1 MTATLVLVVLASA
14 ALAGVLLVLARAGRS
29 LLDERLGGIEQR
41 LDRRLGEHDERVDR
55 RLEGI
60 DGRLLS
66 TERSAGQTATQI
78 VERLAKLDGTTE
90 QMLQRAGELARLEH
104 VLRPPKAR
112 GGFGEL
118 LLENLLRDRLP
129 PSAYEVQYSFKSGE
143 RVDAVIHVERLI
155 PVDAKFPLDNFERM
169 AEAEDD
175 ASRIIHE
182 KAFARDLKGHIDA
195 VAQKYIKPAEGTYDF
210 AFMYLPAEGI
220 YYELVCGRTGALLQ
234 YAHERRVFPISATT
248 FTAYL
253 QVIAFGLKGMEFE
266 QNAHEVMAY
275 LADLRR
281 DFSRLRADF
290 ELVGKHLGNAQTKY
304 VDAEKRLDRFDG
316 KLERAADQEQPAIDS
331 PATPQLEALDAA

>member
-1 MTATLVLVVLASA
+1 
-14 ALAGVLLVLARAGRS
+14 
-29 LLDERLGGIEQR
+29 
-41 LDRRLGEHDERVDR
+41 
-55 RLEGI
+55 
-60 DGRLLS
+60 
-66 TERSAGQTATQI
+66 
-78 VERLAKLDGTTE
+78 
-90 QMLQRAGELARLEH
+90 
-104 VLRPPKAR
+104 
-112 GGFGEL
+112 

-129 PSAYEVQYSFKSGE
+129 PSAYEIQYGFKSGE
-143 RVDAVIHVERLI
+143 RVDAVIRVERLI

-169 AEAEDD
+169 TEAEDE
-175 ASRIIHE
+175 ASRTVHE

-275 LADLRR
+275 LADLRK
-281 DFSRLRADF
+281 DFGRLREDF
-290 ELVGKHLGNAQTKY
+290 ELVGTHLGRAQTKY

-316 KLERAADQEQPAIDS
+316 KLERAADQEQPVLDS
-331 PATPQLEALDAA
+331 PAPPQLEAVDAA